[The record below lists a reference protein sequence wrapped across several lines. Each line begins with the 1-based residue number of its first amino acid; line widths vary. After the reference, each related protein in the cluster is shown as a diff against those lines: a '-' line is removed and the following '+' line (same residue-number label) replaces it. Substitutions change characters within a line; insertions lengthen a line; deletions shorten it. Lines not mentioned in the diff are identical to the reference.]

1 MTEKLPQDFNEEQ
14 EQTDSKW
21 DSLYDGLD
29 NTGQFNADEILE
41 KIGPPPSETLLWS
54 SRKSRR
60 EYMRRKMGEIQKS
73 ADQRKSD
80 KMNSILEQKQREV
93 GRLIAW
99 LDDAQEK

>member
-41 KIGPPPSETLLWS
+41 KIGPPPSEVLS
-54 SRKSRR
+54 SSSPESRR
-60 EYMRRKMGEIQKS
+60 NHMRELINRIRES
-73 ADQRKSD
+73 ADQRKLD
-80 KMNSILEQKQREV
+80 EVNSISEQKQREIR
-93 GRLIAW
+93 RLIAW
-99 LDDAQEK
+99 LDDVQEK